1 MVGLSQ
7 KRGEAPLTLQTKAGI
22 MICMLIFA
30 CKPVPVKEESV
41 LKTAV
46 RVIILAALL
55 ALMAFLVPSMMPLA
69 LGEDASAY
77 PVYTPV
83 ELEAVT
89 VNPLPLTEKAVKP
102 NKDAYLADKKGYLDD
117 TISVRIE
124 TMRDYDTTIMLAWV
138 QIADPSQLR
147 AELCRP
153 YPSKST
159 ARADTLSKRV
169 NAVLAINGDYFVYHS
184 RGFVVRNG
192 KVLRERYDETYDTLI
207 IDDKGD
213 LHIIK
218 ETTEE
223 KVKAFEGNIVQA
235 MTFGP
240 GLVIDGER
248 QSGFTRKTFAPEK
261 RTQRIS
267 LAQMGPLSY
276 LIVAT
281 EGPENKGSKGLTL
294 DQFSQLMYD
303 LGAINAYNLD
313 GGSSSS
319 LVLNNKKINSLSTG
333 KIRAIGDILYFVTLQ
348 PTEEASK

>member
-1 MVGLSQ
+1 
-7 KRGEAPLTLQTKAGI
+7 
-22 MICMLIFA
+22 MLFFA
-30 CKPVPVKEESV
+30 CNPVPVKEESV

-69 LGEDASAY
+69 LGEDASTY

-83 ELEAVT
+83 ELEAVD
-89 VNPLPLTEKAVKP
+89 VDPISYTEKAPYKP
-102 NKDAYLADKKGYLDD
+102 IKDAYLPDKKGYLDD
-117 TISVRIE
+117 TLSIRIE
-124 TMRDYDTTIMLAWV
+124 TMRAYDTTIMLAWV
-138 QIADPSQLR
+138 QIADASQLR

-159 ARADTLSKRV
+159 ARADTLAKRV
-169 NAVLAINGDYFVYHS
+169 GAVMAINGDYFVYHS

-213 LHIIK
+213 LTIIK

-303 LGAINAYNLD
+303 LGAVNAYNLD

>member
-1 MVGLSQ
+1 M
-7 KRGEAPLTLQTKAGI
+7 
-22 MICMLIFA
+22 
-30 CKPVPVKEESV
+30 
-41 LKTAV
+41 KTAV

-69 LGEDASAY
+69 LGEEDLSTY

-83 ELEAVT
+83 TLPATNVT
-89 VNPLPLTEKAVKP
+89 PLPITEKNTFKP
-102 NKDAYLADKKGYLDD
+102 IKENYLPDKAGYLDD

-124 TMRDYDTTIMLAWV
+124 TMRAYDTTIMLAWV
-138 QIADPSQLR
+138 QIADASQLR
-147 AELCRP
+147 AELCRA

-159 ARADTLSKRV
+159 ARADTLAKRV
-169 NAVLAINGDYFVYHS
+169 GAVLAINGDYFVYHS

-192 KVLRERYDETYDTLI
+192 KVLRERYDDTYDTLI

-213 LHIIK
+213 LTIIK
-218 ETTEE
+218 DTTEE

-240 GLVIDGER
+240 GIVIDGEK
-248 QSGFTRKTFAPEK
+248 QTGFTRKTFAPTK
-261 RTQRIS
+261 RTQRIC

-276 LIVAT
+276 LIIAT
-281 EGPENKGSKGLTL
+281 EGPENKGSKGLTM
-294 DQFSQLMYD
+294 DMFAQLAYD
-303 LGAINAYNLD
+303 LGAVNAYNLD

-333 KIRAIGDILYFVTLQ
+333 KIRAIGDILYFITLQ
-348 PTEEASK
+348 PSEEAK